1 MFKKCAA
8 VLFALMMILA
18 FTLPVSAETTTFT
31 DDFSSGTFENWSNP
45 AIDNIA
51 GVVDT
56 DTNGV
61 AKMENGV
68 MEIDNAA
75 TNGSFFYIG
84 VKDLKAFNFTLTMKV
99 RIDQFNDG
107 WLGISFR
114 KDFND
119 RYNACNN
126 NMVTLR
132 AQTDN
137 KLAFQGYRG
146 YAGSAV
152 LLNNSVSGGYVV
164 EDASEWI
171 TWKLEVQDS
180 KWRSYINDELF
191 GEWYYTKNQNEGYI
205 SINACLFDGAVD
217 DIEITGEFA
226 SVTPPTQPTEPSQP
240 GDEPTEPGDEPT
252 NPGDQPTDP
261 VDQPTEPGN
270 DPTQGEETDTSYIKS
285 IYKDVTIDYLFGA
298 ITLEKPLSVADFN
311 LSFKLSDGYRLAL
324 IDVSGAEV
332 TEDTAM
338 VTEDLKAVVFRGEE
352 KIKEYTLVVNEAE
365 ATEPV
370 QNTTGNQDN
379 AETKGL
385 PTGALVAIVVSAI
398 LVVGA
403 IAVALIL
410 KKKPTK

>member
-8 VLFALMMILA
+8 VLFAMLLVLA

-31 DDFSSGTFENWSNP
+31 DDFSSGTFDNWSNP
-45 AIDNIA
+45 SIDNIA
-51 GVVDT
+51 GVVDSAT
-56 DTNGV
+56 SGV

-68 MEIDNAA
+68 MEIDNAVS
-75 TNGSFFYIG
+75 NGSFFYIG
-84 VKDLKAFNFTLTMKV
+84 IKGLKAFNFTLTMKV

-152 LLNNSVSGGYVV
+152 LLNNSASGGYVV
-164 EDASEWI
+164 EDPTEWV

-252 NPGDQPTDP
+252 NPGDQPTGP

-285 IYKDVTIDYLFGA
+285 IYKDVSIDYLFGA

-324 IDVSGAEV
+324 VDVSGAEITDDAV
-332 TEDTAM
+332 M

-352 KIKEYTLVVNEAE
+352 KVKEYTLVVNEVE
-365 ATEPV
+365 ETEPV
-370 QNTTGNQDN
+370 QGTTGNQDKTD
-379 AETKGL
+379 TKGL
-385 PTGALVAIVVSAI
+385 PVGALVAIVVAVILAI
-398 LVVGA
+398 GA
-403 IAVALIL
+403 VAVALIL

>member
-8 VLFALMMILA
+8 VLFALLLVLA
-18 FTLPVSAETTTFT
+18 FTLPASAETTTFT
-31 DDFSSGTFENWSNP
+31 DDFSSGTFDNWSNP
-45 AIDNIA
+45 SIDNIA
-51 GVVDT
+51 GVVDSAT
-56 DTNGV
+56 SGV
-61 AKMENGV
+61 AKMENGI
-68 MEIDNAA
+68 MEIDNAVS
-75 TNGSFFYIG
+75 NGSFFYIG
-84 VKDLKAFNFTLTMKV
+84 IKGLKAFNFTLTMKV
-99 RIDQFNDG
+99 RVDQFNDG

-137 KLAFQGYRG
+137 KLSFQGYRG

-164 EDASEWI
+164 EDPAEWV

-180 KWRSYINDELF
+180 KWRSYINDDLL

-217 DIEITGEFA
+217 DVEITGEFA
-226 SVTPPTQPTEPSQP
+226 VETPPTQPTEPSQP
-240 GDEPTEPGDEPT
+240 SDQPTQ
-252 NPGDQPTDP
+252 PGDQPTVPSD
-261 VDQPTEPGN
+261 
-270 DPTQGEETDTSYIKS
+270 DPTQGEEADTSYIKS
-285 IYKDVTIDYLFGA
+285 IYKDVSIDYLFGA

-324 IDVSGAEV
+324 VDASGAEI
-332 TEDTAM
+332 TDDAAM
-338 VTEDLKAVVFRGEE
+338 VTDELKAVVFRGEE
-352 KIKEYTLVVNEAE
+352 KVKEYTLVVNEVE
-365 ATEPV
+365 GTEPV
-370 QNTTGNQDN
+370 QGTTGNQDKTD
-379 AETKGL
+379 AKGL
-385 PTGALVAIVVSAI
+385 PTGALVAIVVAVI
-398 LVVGA
+398 LVIGVV
-403 IAVALIL
+403 AVALIL